1 MPIRS
6 IPGAPALSAFRLDD
20 LNRRLAPLSA
30 RLASVTEVFV
40 VFGAAAG
47 VDDARLAEV
56 LQWSGSAA
64 VDPGLPSR
72 WIAPRLGTRS
82 PWSSK
87 ATDILHRCGLAVER
101 VERLLHYAF
110 VSLPADAAAL
120 ERIEAL
126 LHDPMTQSV
135 LRVPSEFPG
144 LHRRP
149 APAPLQY
156 LASDAASLAEANRRL
171 GMALSD
177 DEIAYLA
184 ARFAELGRA
193 ATDAELMMFAQANSE
208 HCRHK
213 VFNASW
219 TLDGQPQVSS
229 LFGHI
234 RNTHARTPQG
244 TLVAY
249 KDNAAVLEGHVGA
262 RFLADGLGRYRAHV
276 EPIHLCIKVET
287 HNHPTAIAPYAGA
300 ATGAGGEIRDEGATG
315 RGARPKAGLTGFTV
329 SHLRFADAA
338 QPWEATRPLPAHLA
352 SPLRIMTEGPIGA
365 AAFNNEFGRPAL
377 GGYFRTFEHFP
388 HGGGSGYAYDKPIMI
403 AGGLGSVRADDVE
416 KRLLQAGDVVI
427 VLGGPAMLIGL
438 GGGAASSQASG
449 VGSAA
454 RDFASVQRD
463 NAEMERR
470 CQEVIDRC
478 IALGVANPIVS
489 IHDVGAGG
497 LSNAIPELLHDSE
510 VGGEIDLGAVLND
523 DPGMSPMQIWCNEAQ
538 ERYVLGVR
546 AEDLSR
552 FAALAQR
559 ERCLYAAVGR
569 ATAEQHLKVTL
580 GSTRVIDLPMDVL
593 FGKAPK
599 MQREGRMHQPQPGAP
614 LDLASIDLNDALL
627 RVLRFPAVA
636 SKQFLITIGD
646 RTVGGLSHRDP
657 MVGAWQTPV
666 ADVAVTLADFSGY
679 TGEAMAMGER
689 TPLALLN
696 ARAAARMA
704 VGEALTNL
712 WAAPVERL
720 EEVKLSANWMAA
732 VGDPDMDG
740 ALYAAV
746 EAVGRELCPALGLS
760 IPVGK
765 DSMSMRAQW
774 LAGDGSECRTRAPVS
789 LIVSAFARLADVRVT
804 LTPELKRRTGGSSI
818 WLLDL
823 GARQPRLGGSC
834 LAQVHG
840 VLGDVAPDLDD
851 ASAFRCALE
860 WLATEKRSGRILA
873 WHDRSDGGLIVAVL
887 EMAFAAR
894 LGLELEIGRESSGAS
909 SALQKEQVLRELF
922 NEELG
927 VLVEV
932 DDDDVDALLASAAS
946 AGVTASLRRIGAARG
961 DGRLL
966 VTVTGERPDK
976 SGPTK
981 AFAGQSE
988 GAEAAQVVLDADMG
1002 ELIAAW
1008 GETSWRIQRGRDNPV
1023 SADQEFQR
1031 LRDYAAPGLLL
1042 APSFDV
1048 DADIAAPFIASGARP
1063 RIAILREQGVNGQ
1076 LEMAAAFDRA
1086 GFEAIDMHVSD
1097 LESGRR
1103 RLADFRGLAVCGGFS
1118 YGDVLGAGQGWA
1130 KGIGHHPELAAQFRA
1145 FFADPATF
1153 TLGVCNGCQM
1163 MSGLKDMVPGAAGW
1177 PRFLRNHSEQYE
1189 ARLVQVEILESPSVL
1204 LAGMAG
1210 SRLPLV
1216 VSHGE
1221 GRADWGGQPMPASA
1235 RPALRFIESDGRPAH
1250 TYPANPNGSP
1260 DGLTGFTTDDGRV
1273 LILMPHPER
1282 VFRRV
1287 QMSWAPGGGED
1298 SPWLRVFRNARL
1310 FVG

>member
-6 IPGAPALSAFRLDD
+6 IPGAPALSAFRLDA
-20 LNRRLAPLSA
+20 LNRRLQSLHA
-30 RLASVTEVFV
+30 RIASVTEVFV
-40 VFGAAAG
+40 VFGAPTDLG
-47 VDDARLAEV
+47 DDVLAQV
-56 LQWSGSAA
+56 LQWGHLAPVS
-64 VDPGLPSR
+64 DPAGSR
-72 WIAPRLGTRS
+72 WVAPRLGTRS
-82 PWSSK
+82 PWSTK
-87 ATDILHRCGLAVER
+87 ATDILHRCGLVVER
-101 VERLLHYAF
+101 VERLLRYAF
-110 VSLPADAAAL
+110 DQLPADADSLGA
-120 ERIEAL
+120 IEAM

-135 LRVPSEFPG
+135 LGSPVEFAL
-144 LHRRP
+144 LHAHP
-149 APAPLQY
+149 QAAPLVH
-156 LASDAASLAEANRRL
+156 LASDEASLAAANASL
-171 GMALSD
+171 GLALSS
-177 DEIAYLA
+177 DEIEYLA
-184 ARFAELGRA
+184 ERYAQLGRA

-219 TLDGQPQVSS
+219 TLDGQAQSSS

-234 RNTHARTPQG
+234 KHTHASTPQG

-249 KDNAAVLEGHVGA
+249 KDNAAVLEGLSGA
-262 RFLADGLGRYRAHV
+262 RFFADGDGHYRDHI

-315 RGARPKAGLTGFTV
+315 RGARPKAGLTGFSV
-329 SHLRFADAA
+329 SHLRFADAPQA
-338 QPWEATRPLPAHLA
+338 WESVRPLPAHLA

-388 HGGGSGYAYDKPIMI
+388 DGAASGYAYDKPIMI
-403 AGGLGSVRADDVE
+403 AGGLGSVRDGDVE
-416 KRLLQAGDVVI
+416 KRVLQAGDVVI

-478 IALGVANPIVS
+478 IALGANNPIVS
-489 IHDVGAGG
+489 VHDVGAGG
-497 LSNAIPELLHDSE
+497 LSNAIPELLHDSA
-510 VGGEIDLGAVLND
+510 VGGDIDLGAVLND

-546 AEDLSR
+546 AEDLPR
-552 FAALAQR
+552 FASMAQR
-559 ERCLYAAVGR
+559 ERCLFAAVGH
-569 ATAEQHLKVTL
+569 ATAVQHLRVRL
-580 GSTRVIDLPMDVL
+580 GETAVINLPMDVL

-599 MQREGRMHQPQPGAP
+599 MQRDALRHHPQHGAP
-614 LDLASIDLNDALL
+614 LDLAALDLQTALL
-627 RVLRFPAVA
+627 RVLRFPAVG

-646 RTVGGLSHRDP
+646 RSVGGLCHRDQ
-657 MVGAWQTPV
+657 MVGPWQTPV

-679 TGEAMAMGER
+679 TGEAMSIAER
-689 TPLALLN
+689 APLAVLD
-696 ARAAARMA
+696 ARASARMA
-704 VGEALTNL
+704 VGEAMTNL
-712 WAAPVERL
+712 YAAPIVRIED
-720 EEVKLSANWMAA
+720 VKLSANWMAA
-732 VGDPDMDG
+732 VGDPAMDG
-740 ALYAAV
+740 ALFAAV
-746 EAVGRELCPALGLS
+746 ETLGRELCPALGLG

-765 DSMSMRAQW
+765 DSLSMRAQW
-774 LAGDGSECRTRAPVS
+774 RSDDGEQCRTRAPVS
-789 LIVSAFARLADVRVT
+789 LVISAFARVSDVRGT
-804 LTPELKRRTGGSSI
+804 LTPELKRRDGSSSI

-823 GARQPRLGGSC
+823 GAAQSRLGGSV
-834 LAQVHG
+834 LAQVNG

-851 ASAFRCALE
+851 PLAFRRALE
-860 WLATEKRSGRILA
+860 WLAAEKRDGRLLA
-873 WHDRSDGGLIVAVL
+873 WHDRSDGGLMVAAL

-894 LGLELEIGRESSGAS
+894 LGLDLQVPSGVEPLTA
-909 SALQKEQVLRELF
+909 LF

-927 VLVEV
+927 VLIEV
-932 DDDDVDALLASAAS
+932 ADEAAAAVLASAHA
-946 AGVTASLRRIGAARG
+946 AGVSAPLRRIGAARA
-961 DGRLL
+961 DARLR
-966 VTVTGERPDK
+966 V
-976 SGPTK
+976 
-981 AFAGQSE
+981 GQ
-988 GAEAAQVVLDADMG
+988 GTHTLIDADMA
-1002 ELIAAW
+1002 ELIGAW
-1008 GETSWRIQRGRDNPV
+1008 GETSWRIQRERDNPV
-1023 SADQEFQR
+1023 SADQEYRR
-1031 LRDYAAPGLLL
+1031 LRDYSATGLSF

-1048 DADIAAPFIASGARP
+1048 DADVAAPYIATGARP
-1063 RIAILREQGVNGQ
+1063 RVAILREQGVNGQ

-1086 GFEAIDMHVSD
+1086 GFDAIDVHVSD

-1103 RLADFRGLAVCGGFS
+1103 RLSEFRGVAACGGFS

-1130 KGIGHHPELAAQFRA
+1130 KGILHHPELADQFRR
-1145 FFADPATF
+1145 FFADSGNFA
-1153 TLGVCNGCQM
+1153 LGVCNGCQM
-1163 MSGLKDMVPGAAGW
+1163 MSGLRDLVPGAEGW

-1189 ARLVQVEILESPSVL
+1189 ARLVQVEILDSPSVL

-1221 GRADWGGQPMPASA
+1221 GRVDWAGQAMPVSG

-1260 DGLTGFTTDDGRV
+1260 EGYAGFTTVDGRV

-1282 VFRRV
+1282 IFRRV
-1287 QMSWAPGGGED
+1287 QMSWVPSGGEP
-1298 SPWLRVFRNARL
+1298 SPWLRLFRNARV